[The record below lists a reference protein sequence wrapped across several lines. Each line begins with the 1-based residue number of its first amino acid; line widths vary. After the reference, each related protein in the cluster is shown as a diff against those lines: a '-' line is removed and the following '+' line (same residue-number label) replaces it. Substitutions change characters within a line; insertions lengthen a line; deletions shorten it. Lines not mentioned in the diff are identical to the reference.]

1 MENII
6 PNYLFKLDEAKKK
19 LVKSPKTQTVYACG
33 RIWTDESLK
42 AFREKQ
48 SEFIKDTYRPFIIR
62 MAKLKEADI
71 IEYMESQDNLTGYI
85 RDLIRKDMEAK
96 NYRMSDEA
104 RQKIE
109 LASLGDSLTEA
120 DIKALDEAIK
130 EIKDVNENL
139 EKKEGENNEEQ
150 RAVYCQNIKK

>member
-1 MENII
+1 MRST
-6 PNYLFKLDEAKKK
+6 KKK

-33 RIWTDESLK
+33 RIWNEDHLK
-42 AFREKQ
+42 SYREYQRDFLVK
-48 SEFIKDTYRPFIIR
+48 TYRPFIIR
-62 MAKLKEADI
+62 MSKMKDADM
-71 IEYMESQDNLTGYI
+71 IEFMESQDNLTGYI

-120 DIKALDEAIK
+120 DIKALDEAAK
-130 EIKDVNENL
+130 EYA
-139 EKKEGENNEEQ
+139 EED
-150 RAVYCQNIKK
+150 K